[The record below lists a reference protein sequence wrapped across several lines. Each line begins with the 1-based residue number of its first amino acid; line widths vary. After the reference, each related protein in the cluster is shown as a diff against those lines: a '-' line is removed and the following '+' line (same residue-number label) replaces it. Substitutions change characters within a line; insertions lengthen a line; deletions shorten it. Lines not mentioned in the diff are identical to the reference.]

1 MKTNRWFSFFKYIRV
16 QIATYYLITS
26 IILIGIMGT
35 VLYYSLTN
43 IMLDDALDN
52 TKKAVE
58 KSGQS
63 IALYVEKLKAIS
75 QIIASDS
82 DVITYL
88 QNHDSGIRGDVVT
101 LLDNVLSTDEQ
112 LLTGIL
118 VSQTGDIL
126 SNEATLDMHMSTD
139 MMNEPWYIDVMEK
152 GSMPVLTSLRRQD
165 FTMDKSQWVIS
176 IGQEIIDEKGRHV
189 GLFILDFSYEVIER
203 FLEDLNL
210 GSEGFAFILSDAN
223 ELVFH
228 EDSAYFESPEKRAE
242 LSGIRN
248 MPLGYDR
255 DMGKLIHQID
265 IEGTEWSLVGVSSLD
280 HLSAARR
287 QLFEVIVLVA
297 ILLTLIAIGSGML
310 IASRISKPIRSL
322 EGAMTDL
329 SSGFAS
335 AVEIENSCYEVDRLR
350 VRFNDMSVEIETLLA
365 GIKEKEHYLR
375 ESEIRALYSQINP
388 HFLYNTLDT
397 IIWMAEFKD
406 TEKVVA
412 ITKALAQFF
421 RVSLSQGDA
430 MIPLSNEIDHVR
442 QYLFIQEQRYG
453 DQLKYHVEVDPALA
467 STSVPKIILQPI
479 VENAIYHG
487 IKPLNRPGNLWI
499 KAELKPLENLESD
512 PFEGGA
518 IRRNLVIT
526 VRDDGVGFDQHLV
539 KESSSMTKLGG
550 VGLDNVNRRIEL
562 LYGEPYGLEIH
573 SKPGEGT
580 TVEIVLPMRLMS

>member
-1 MKTNRWFSFFKYIRV
+1 MVKSRWFSFFKYIRV

-75 QIIASDS
+75 NIIASDS

-88 QNHDSGIRGDVVT
+88 KNHDPSIRSDVVT
-101 LLDNVLSTDEQ
+101 LLDNILATDEQ

-118 VSQTGDIL
+118 VSKTGDIL
-126 SNEATLDMHMSTD
+126 SNEATLDMRMSSD
-139 MMNEPWYIDVMEK
+139 MMNEAWYIDVMEK
-152 GSMPVLTSLRRQD
+152 GSMPVLTSLRRQE

-176 IGQEIIDEKGRHV
+176 VGQEITDDQGRHV
-189 GLFILDFSYEVIER
+189 GLFILDFSYEIIER

-210 GSEGFAFILSDAN
+210 GNEGFSFILSDAN
-223 ELVFH
+223 ALVFH
-228 EDSAYFESPEKRAE
+228 EDSAYFESNEKREA
-242 LSGIRN
+242 LSAIRN
-248 MPLGYDR
+248 MPLGYDEN
-255 DMGKLIHQID
+255 MGKLIHQIR
-265 IEGTEWSLVGVSSLD
+265 IEGTDWSLVGVSSLD

-287 QLFEVIVLVA
+287 HLFEVIIMVA

-310 IASRISKPIRSL
+310 IASKISKPIRSL

-329 SSGFAS
+329 STGFAT
-335 AVEIENSCYEVDRLR
+335 AVEIQNSCFEVDRLR
-350 VRFNDMSVEIETLLA
+350 MRFNEMSVEIETLLA

-412 ITKALAQFF
+412 ITKALARFF

-430 MIPLSNEIDHVR
+430 MIPLASEIEHVK

-453 DQLKYHVEVDPALA
+453 DQLNYHVEIDSTLA
-467 STSVPKIILQPI
+467 SIAVPKIILQPI

-499 KAELKPLENLESD
+499 KAEIMSQDHLESVPVED
-512 PFEGGA
+512 GP
-518 IRRNLVIT
+518 IRPSLVIT
-526 VRDDGVGFDQHLV
+526 IRDDGVGFDQNTAR
-539 KESSSMTKLGG
+539 KSSGMTKLGG
-550 VGLDNVNRRIEL
+550 VGVDNVNRRIKL
-562 LYGEPYGLEIH
+562 LYGEPYGLEIY
-573 SKPGEGT
+573 SKLGEGT
-580 TVEIVLPMRLMS
+580 TVNIVLPMS

>member
-1 MKTNRWFSFFKYIRV
+1 MKKNRWFSFFKYIRV

-26 IILIGIMGT
+26 VLLIGIMGT

-52 TKKAVE
+52 TEKAVE

-63 IALYVEKLKAIS
+63 ITLYAEKLKAIS

-82 DVITYL
+82 DVIAYL
-88 QNHDSGIRGDVVT
+88 KSHDETIRPEVVT
-101 LLDNVLSTDEQ
+101 LLNNVMSTDAQ

-118 VSQTGDIL
+118 VSKTGDIL
-126 SNEATLDMHMSTD
+126 SNEVALDMQMSSD
-139 MMNEPWYIDVMEK
+139 MMNEAWYIDVMEK

-165 FTMDKSQWVIS
+165 FTMDKSKWVIS
-176 IGQEIIDEKGRHV
+176 IGQEITDAQGNHV

-203 FLEDLNL
+203 FLDDLNL
-210 GSEGFAFILSDAN
+210 GNEGFAFIMTASDA
-223 ELVFH
+223 LVFH
-228 EDSAYFESPEKRAE
+228 KDSSFFESADKLAFLRE
-242 LSGIRN
+242 IRK
-248 MPLGYDR
+248 MPLGYDPN
-255 DMGKLIHQID
+255 MGKLIHQIG
-265 IEGTEWSLVGVSSLD
+265 IEGTDWTLVGVSSLD

-287 QLFEVIVLVA
+287 QLLEVIILVA
-297 ILLTLIAIGSGML
+297 ILLTLIAIGSGVL

-322 EGAMTDL
+322 EVAMNHL
-329 SSGFAS
+329 SIGFAT
-335 AVEIENSCYEVDRLR
+335 AVEIPNSCFEVDNLR
-350 VRFNDMSVEIETLLA
+350 MHFNEMSVQIETLLA

-421 RVSLSQGDA
+421 RISLSQGDA
-430 MIPLSNEIDHVR
+430 LIPLAKEIEHVQ

-453 DQLKYHVEVDPALA
+453 DQLSYHFDIDRALE
-467 STSVPKIILQPI
+467 SELVPKIILQPI

-487 IKPLNRPGNLWI
+487 IKPLDRPGNLWI
-499 KAELKPLENLESD
+499 KVTLDKSEPLKEH
-512 PFEGGA
+512 GQM
-518 IRRNLVIT
+518 VIT
-526 VRDDGVGFDQHLV
+526 IQDDGIGFDQNLT
-539 KESSSMTKLGG
+539 KAPSSITKLGG

-562 LYGEPYGLEIH
+562 LYGIPFGLTIYSIPE
-573 SKPGEGT
+573 EGT
-580 TVEIVLPMRLMS
+580 LVKIVLPISKGDTK

>member
-1 MKTNRWFSFFKYIRV
+1 MKKIRWLTFFKYIRV

-26 IILIGIMGT
+26 ILLIGIMGI

-75 QIIASDS
+75 QIIATDS
-82 DVITYL
+82 DVIAYL
-88 QNHDSGIRGDVVT
+88 KSHEDAIRPDVVT
-101 LLDNVLSTDEQ
+101 LLDNVMSTDTQ

-118 VSQTGDIL
+118 VSKTGDIL
-126 SNEATLDMHMSTD
+126 SNEAALDMHMSSD
-139 MMNEPWYIDVMEK
+139 MMNEAWYIDVMEK

-176 IGQEIIDEKGRHV
+176 IGQEITDKQGNHV

-203 FLEDLNL
+203 FLDDLNL
-210 GSEGFAFILSDAN
+210 GLEGFAFIMTDTDA
-223 ELVFH
+223 LVFH
-228 EDSAYFESPEKRAE
+228 KNAAYFESPEKLKE
-242 LSGIRN
+242 LAVIRN
-248 MPLGYDR
+248 MPLGYDS
-255 DMGKLIHQID
+255 DMGKLIHQIAVQ
-265 IEGTEWSLVGVSSLD
+265 GTDWTLVGVSSLD

-287 QLFEVIVLVA
+287 QLLEVIVLVA
-297 ILLTLIAIGSGML
+297 VLLTLIAVGSGML

-322 EGAMTDL
+322 EGAMNDL

-335 AVEIENSCYEVDRLR
+335 AVEIPNSCYEVDNLR
-350 VRFNDMSVEIETLLA
+350 VRFNEMSVEIETLLA

-421 RVSLSQGDA
+421 RISLSQGDA
-430 MIPLSNEIDHVR
+430 LIPLAKEIEHVQ

-453 DQLKYHVEVDPALA
+453 DQLSYHIEVEPALG
-467 STSVPKIILQPI
+467 STLVPKIILQPI

-487 IKPLNRPGNLWI
+487 IKPLDRPGNLWI
-499 KAELKPLENLESD
+499 KATIVHPEYLEGL
-512 PFEGGA
+512 A
-518 IRRNLVIT
+518 QLVIT
-526 VRDDGVGFDQHLV
+526 VSDDGAGFDQSIR
-539 KESSSMTKLGG
+539 KEPSSMTKLGG
-550 VGLDNVNRRIEL
+550 VGLENVNRRIEL
-562 LYGEPYGLEIH
+562 LYGTPYGLEIH
-573 SKPGEGT
+573 SKPGEGA
-580 TVEIVLPMRLMS
+580 TVRIVLPMRSPLMTHKK

>member
-1 MKTNRWFSFFKYIRV
+1 MKNKLKNFKSWFSIFKYIRV
-16 QIATYYLITS
+16 QIAAYYLVTS
-26 IILIGIMGT
+26 ILLIGIMGI

-43 IMLDDALDN
+43 IMMDDALDN

-63 IALYVEKLKAIS
+63 ITLYVEKLKSLS

-82 DVITYL
+82 DVIAYL
-88 QNHDSGIRGDVVT
+88 KDKDETIRPDVVT
-101 LLDNVLSTDEQ
+101 LLDNVLSTDAQ

-118 VSQTGDIL
+118 VSKSGDIL
-126 SNEATLDMHMSTD
+126 SNEAALDMRMSSD
-139 MMNEPWYIDVMEK
+139 MMKEAWYIDVMEK

-176 IGQEIIDEKGRHV
+176 IGQEITDAQGNHV

-210 GSEGFAFILSDAN
+210 GAEGFAFILTDTDA
-223 ELVFH
+223 LVFH
-228 EDSAYFESPEKRAE
+228 EDSAYFESTEKLAE
-242 LSGIRN
+242 LASIRR
-248 MPLGYDR
+248 MPLGYDEG
-255 DMGKLIHQID
+255 MSKLLHQVV
-265 IEGTEWSLVGVSSLD
+265 IEGTDWSLVGVSSLD

-287 QLFEVIVLVA
+287 QLFEVIVMVA
-297 ILLTLIAIGSGML
+297 ILLILTAIGSGVL

-322 EGAMTDL
+322 EEAMNHL
-329 SSGFAS
+329 SSGFVA
-335 AVEIENSCYEVDRLR
+335 AVEIPNSCYEVDNLR
-350 VRFNDMSVEIETLLA
+350 MRFNEMRVEIETLLA
-365 GIKEKEHYLR
+365 GIKEKEHILR

-421 RVSLSQGDA
+421 RISLSQGDA
-430 MIPLSNEIDHVR
+430 FIPLSKEIEHVQ

-453 DQLKYHVEVDPALA
+453 DRLNYEIDLDPALE
-467 STSVPKIILQPI
+467 SVNVPKIILQPI

-487 IKPLNRPGNLWI
+487 IKPLDRPGHLWI
-499 KAELKPLENLESD
+499 KAGVETGSSD
-512 PFEGGA
+512 A
-518 IRRNLVIT
+518 LQLLIT
-526 VRDDGVGFDQHLV
+526 IRDDGIGFDQSLGRA
-539 KESSSMTKLGG
+539 SGYMTKLGG
-550 VGLDNVNRRIEL
+550 VGLENVNRRIAL
-562 LYGEPYGLEIH
+562 IYGEPYGLEIH
-573 SKPGEGT
+573 STPGVGT
-580 TVEIVLPMRLMS
+580 EVTIRLPLR